1 MFSAPDEIVKT
12 VSTARIMESIKKKGT
27 ELQETYFES

>member
-1 MFSAPDEIVKT
+1 MFPAPDEIVKT
-12 VSTARIMESIKKKGT
+12 VSTVRILESIKKKDT